1 MGTALRG
8 AWELFEEGREADRAS
23 SMLEPPLGGGSG
35 ERHVQ
40 RMPGPVRRGLLL
52 CPHSNALLSRAVRES
67 RFSCAQV
74 DDLPTLFLEK
84 EVAVRSVRSG
94 SGGRFCANGRGPGLA
109 LGSGQ
114 QPPSKQLWHR
124 LLTFRSPRPSS
135 ERRALAWMRP
145 GPRRGPLANQHLR
158 NLTCGAVG
166 GRGSGRNVPV
176 EQHIAVRRNCLK
188 RGLTRGLKR
197 AATRTGRHPCW
208 SPRSEGA
215 RGSGM
220 FKRCQ
225 SRIEGAV
232 ALLASQRAQ
241 SSAL

>member
-1 MGTALRG
+1 MSIPEPCRRPVFANKSTCRTARHG
-8 AWELFEEGREADRAS
+8 AQCLGLQEGREADRAS

-67 RFSCAQV
+67 RFRCAQV

-124 LLTFRSPRPSS
+124 LLTFRSPPPCRPRRPQAVGPSS
-135 ERRALAWMRP
+135 GDSSPPDCCRP
-145 GPRRGPLANQHLR
+145 DSAPLREGGTGMDDARSASQPSRKPILQH
-158 NLTCGAVG
+158 CGAPFD
-166 GRGSGRNVPV
+166 GRVFSD
-176 EQHIAVRRNCLK
+176 L
-188 RGLTRGLKR
+188 R
-197 AATRTGRHPCW
+197 AP
-208 SPRSEGA
+208 A
-215 RGSGM
+215 R
-220 FKRCQ
+220 C
-225 SRIEGAV
+225 A
-232 ALLASQRAQ
+232 
-241 SSAL
+241 